1 MKVED
6 TEDPILDA
14 LDQDE
19 EEDGDWDLPEKDPDR
34 EDDKDDE
41 DAQFRTA
48 VDGG

>member
-1 MKVED
+1 MKIED
-6 TEDPILDA
+6 SEDPILDA
-14 LDQDE
+14 LDRDE
-19 EEDGDWDLPEKDPDR
+19 EEDGDWDLPEHDLDG